1 MQRTIVGFHQD
12 EAGDWVA
19 ELSCLHNQHVRHQPP
34 FQERPWVVDET
45 QRAAQVGAE
54 LNCPL
59 CDRADLPDGLH
70 LARIA
75 GPFDADTLPP
85 GLRHDH
91 RVAERTWG
99 CLRVHEGSVWF
110 SMDSDPP
117 VRVRVEA
124 GGRQPIPPGVL
135 HALTV
140 DGSVRLTVEF
150 LIGAPEA
157 GVSSPPDGTG

>member
-1 MQRTIVGFHQD
+1 M
-12 EAGDWVA
+12 A

-34 FQERPWVVDET
+34 FQERPWVMDESG
-45 QRAAQVGAE
+45 RAARVGAE
-54 LNCPL
+54 LECPL
-59 CDRADLPDGLH
+59 CDRAELPEGLH
-70 LARIA
+70 LARTA
-75 GPFDADTLPP
+75 GPFDADTLPA
-85 GLRHDH
+85 GLRRGH

-135 HALTV
+135 HALTL
-140 DGSVRLTVEF
+140 DGPVRLTVEF
-150 LIGAPEA
+150 LVAVAQA
-157 GVSSPPDGTG
+157 GSSSPPSGAG